1 MSYPQLLLSNQLCFL
16 VYRLDLAITARYRP
30 LLAEIGLTYGQ
41 YLAMLALWEHRE
53 LEVGALC
60 DLLGLD
66 TGTVSP
72 LVKRMEAAGLVERAR
87 RKDDERVVVVGLT
100 EAGQMLEE
108 KARDVPAA
116 IARCLI
122 ADEKDYGRIQ
132 GMLRTMIAR
141 AEGKAGSV
149 PGVAR
154 RKQRPRSGSV
164 AKTGVGS
171 DHEVHLQDEGI
182 RGRGTNRPRR
192 GRGGRPGS
200 RPGHPGRT
208 VQGKQP

>member
-1 MSYPQLLLSNQLCFL
+1 MSFPQLLLSNQLCFL
-16 VYRLDLAITARYRP
+16 VYRLDLAISARYRP

-87 RKDDERVVVVGLT
+87 RKDDERVVVVRLT
-100 EAGQMLEE
+100 EAGEILEE

-122 ADEKDYGRIQ
+122 AEEKDYGRIQ

-154 RKQRPRSGSV
+154 RTRRPRSGLP
-164 AKTGVGS
+164 AKTG
-171 DHEVHLQDEGI
+171 EVSGHMNHPHDEGI
-182 RGRGTNRPRR
+182 RGEGANRPRR
-192 GRGGRPGS
+192 DRRGRTGS

-208 VQGKQP
+208 AQGRQP